1 MHHTH
6 VRNFICQF
14 NYFII
19 LRNFLPFILFLVTT
33 IKPNIGI
40 IEYPDYRQVSVADL
54 PGLIEGAHANI
65 GMGHKFL
72 KHVERTKLLVFIVD
86 IFGFQLSHNHVK
98 RNCLENIFSLMK
110 EIEMYNE
117 SLTKRRAIL
126 LINKM
131 DIKGSFE
138 LYDELKESLK
148 NLNELAKN
156 CPDNI
161 RPSNIIEFDS
171 IIPMAAKERM
181 GIEDVRN
188 DIRKILDVEAEI
200 QLMELKR
207 QSQKS
212 S

>member
-1 MHHTH
+1 
-6 VRNFICQF
+6 
-14 NYFII
+14 
-19 LRNFLPFILFLVTT
+19 
-33 IKPNIGI
+33 
-40 IEYPDYRQVSVADL
+40 
-54 PGLIEGAHANI
+54 
-65 GMGHKFL
+65 
-72 KHVERTKLLVFIVD
+72 
-86 IFGFQLSHNHVK
+86 
-98 RNCLENIFSLMK
+98 MK